1 MYNTA
6 FLSKFDTQK
15 YMSMKYIFSGLL
27 FTALTGMTAC
37 QSNNDGKAT
46 HQEPAQQEA
55 NTAHP
60 HQQQVQTP
68 AAAPATSKEPAAT
81 IPAFNFYK
89 VKSGISFTHTDIPAN
104 RNTVFILFDPSCG
117 HCQHETTSLAKNYGR
132 LKNVNIYFVSMN
144 DPALMASFLET
155 FGKELV
161 DKPNV
166 EVLYDRNQ
174 EFIQK
179 FHVPA
184 QFPANYIYGPDGKLK
199 NSWDG
204 EKQIDYVLAE
214 FTK

>member
-1 MYNTA
+1 MN
-6 FLSKFDTQK
+6 FLVTSIAIGTLTF
-15 YMSMKYIFSGLL
+15 FS
-27 FTALTGMTAC
+27 AC
-37 QSNNDGKAT
+37 QSNNNNTGSAQHT
-46 HQEPAQQEA
+46 VEHQ
-55 NTAHP
+55 TD
-60 HQQQVQTP
+60 QQQQ
-68 AAAPATSKEPAAT
+68 ASATSQPTLPMAKEPARQL
-81 IPAFNFYK
+81 PNFKFYK
-89 VKSGISFTHTDIPAN
+89 VKSGIGFTNADVPAN

-117 HCQHETTSLAKNYGR
+117 HCQTETGLLAKNYEK
-132 LKNVNIYFVSMN
+132 LKDVNLYFISMN

-161 DKPNV
+161 GKPNV

-184 QFPANYIYGPDGKLK
+184 QFPANYIYGADGTLK

-204 EKQIDYVLAE
+204 EKGIDFVIAE